1 MKGGRLF
8 IIRGNSASDKSTI
21 AKKLQLELGYGT
33 MLIPQDVIR
42 REIVRVKDEP
52 NNPAIE
58 LIKLIAMYGKEI
70 GYDVILEGILSSNRY
85 GAMIRDLVDEFG
97 KNTYAYY
104 YDVSFEETLR
114 RHSLK
119 PIASEYGEKQMRE
132 WWQEK
137 DYLKIKKEKIISEN
151 MNVEDI
157 VAMILSD
164 ADIR

>member
-1 MKGGRLF
+1 MGGRLF
-8 IIRGNSASDKSTI
+8 IIRGNSASGKSTI

-97 KNTYAYY
+97 ENTYAYY

-119 PIASEYGEKQMRE
+119 PVASEYGEKQMRE

-137 DYLKIKKEKIISEN
+137 DYLNIQQEKIISEN
-151 MNVEDI
+151 MNIDDI
-157 VAMILSD
+157 IAMILSD

>member
-8 IIRGNSASDKSTI
+8 IIRGNSASGKSTI

-97 KNTYAYY
+97 ENTYAYY

-137 DYLKIKKEKIISEN
+137 DYLNIKKEKIISEN
-151 MNVEDI
+151 MNVDDI

>member
-1 MKGGRLF
+1 MGGRLF
-8 IIRGNSASDKSTI
+8 IIRGNSASGKSTI

-58 LIKLIAMYGKEI
+58 LIKLTAMYGKKI
-70 GYDVILEGILSSNRY
+70 GYNVILEGILSSNRY
-85 GAMIRDLVDEFG
+85 SAMIRDLVDEFG

-119 PIASEYGEKQMRE
+119 PVASEYGEKQMRE

-137 DYLKIKKEKIISEN
+137 DYLNIQQEKIISEN
-151 MNVEDI
+151 MNIDDI
-157 VAMILSD
+157 IAMILSD

>member
-1 MKGGRLF
+1 MKSGRLF
-8 IIRGNSASDKSTI
+8 IIRGNSASGKSTI
-21 AKKLQLELGYGT
+21 AKKLQLELGCGT

-97 KNTYAYY
+97 ENTYAYY

-119 PIASEYGEKQMRE
+119 PVASEYGEKQMRE

-137 DYLKIKKEKIISEN
+137 DYLNIQQEKIISEN
-151 MNVEDI
+151 MNIDDI
-157 VAMILSD
+157 IAMILSD